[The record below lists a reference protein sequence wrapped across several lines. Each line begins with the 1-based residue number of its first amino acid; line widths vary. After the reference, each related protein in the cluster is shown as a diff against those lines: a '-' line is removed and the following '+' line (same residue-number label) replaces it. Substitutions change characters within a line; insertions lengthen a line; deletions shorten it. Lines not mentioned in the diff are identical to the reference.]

1 MTPHNEANVND
12 IAKTVLMPGDPL
24 RAKYMAETFLT
35 DYKLVNTIR
44 NMYAYTGYYKGKRL
58 TIMAHGLGIASMGVY
73 SYELFKF
80 YNVKNIIRIGTT
92 GAYTNSLNL
101 LDLILVDKSYSEST
115 YALQQNNSSAKL
127 LPSSNMLNNVILE
140 KAKELKY
147 EINFSN
153 VHCSDVFYTDLSY
166 KTAIQNGCISVEMES
181 FSLFHNAITLG
192 GNAACI
198 LSVSDSLV
206 KPEELSP
213 EERQT
218 GLDKMFK
225 LALESAIEIS

>member
-1 MTPHNEANVND
+1 MTPHNEANIND

-24 RAKYMAETFLT
+24 RAKYIAETFLT

-44 NMYAYTGYYKGKRL
+44 NMFAYTGYYKGKRI
-58 TIMAHGLGIASMGVY
+58 TIMAHGLGNASIGIY

-101 LDLILVDKSYSEST
+101 LDLILVDKSYSESS
-115 YALQQNNSSAKL
+115 YALQQNNSNSKL
-127 LPSSNMLNNVILE
+127 LPSSNILNRIILE
-140 KAKELKY
+140 KAHELNY

-153 VHCSDVFYTDLSY
+153 VHCSDVFYTDVSY
-166 KTAIQNGCISVEMES
+166 KNAIQNGCISVEMES
-181 FSLFHNAITLG
+181 FALFHNALTLG

-206 KPEELSP
+206 KSEILSA